1 MSTKIIKC
9 ECGGSYREG
18 TTRHLTTPKHIKYL
32 KDIADFESKYMDVM
46 VLLMTEKF
54 SGDNRMERSKQYLD
68 KRMLDAPDKNKR
80 IKDIKNEFMKKAH
93 MTTQA

>member
-18 TTRHLTTPKHIKYL
+18 TTRHLTTPKHMKYL
-32 KDIADFESKYMDVM
+32 KDEADYKSKYVDVM
-46 VLLMTEKF
+46 VLIMTEKF
-54 SGDNRMERSKQYLD
+54 SGDDRMERSKDYLD
-68 KRMLDAPDKNKR
+68 KRLLDAPDKNKR
-80 IKDIKNEFMKKAH
+80 IKDIKTEFMKKAH